1 MENSKQFLFYA
12 AFFVLITSTACW
24 IPRIING
31 RPKGGKMGAPKAP
44 VGVKLP
50 PSQWFQFQRQ
60 DHFDGSNNKVWRQV
74 SRYAG
79 FVCFAVLQGFLLC
92 FHFKDE
98 LAVK

>member
-31 RPKGGKMGAPKAP
+31 RPKGGKLGAPKAP

-50 PSQWFQFQRQ
+50 PSQWFELQRQ
-60 DHFDGSNNKVWRQV
+60 DHFD
-74 SRYAG
+74 
-79 FVCFAVLQGFLLC
+79 QGLSIERVKNLYHMLKTLVGQC
-92 FHFKDE
+92 RIYLHTKSTFKIHD
-98 LAVK
+98 